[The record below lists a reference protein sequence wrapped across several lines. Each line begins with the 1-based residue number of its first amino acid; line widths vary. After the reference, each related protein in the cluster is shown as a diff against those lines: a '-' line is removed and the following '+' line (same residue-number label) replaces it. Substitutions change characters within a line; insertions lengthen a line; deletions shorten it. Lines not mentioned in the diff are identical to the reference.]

1 VTGLGEAAAEA
12 VRAAVARTGRIVVLT
27 GAGISAESGIP
38 TFRGPE
44 GYWTVGSEVHRP
56 EELATGAF
64 FRRAPDDVWAWYLHR
79 LRVCRTAE
87 PNAAH
92 LALAR
97 LEQVLG
103 DRVRL
108 ITQNVDGLHLR
119 AGSTPERTYQVHGNI
134 GFLRCAAE
142 CSPALIPIVAHDDA
156 AALPA
161 GALDCPACG
170 GRGRPHVLWFD
181 EAYDEARYR
190 FSSALDAA
198 AAAVLLV
205 TVGTSAATTLPN
217 LAVRAAVDAGA
228 ALVDVN
234 PEPNPF
240 RTVAEQLGAVV
251 PPRGA
256 AVPMSAGVVVPTLVD
271 LIVLAAAG

>member
-97 LEQVLG
+97 LEQALG

-108 ITQNVDGLHLR
+108 ITR
-119 AGSTPERTYQVHGNI
+119 TSTGCTCVPVR
-134 GFLRCAAE
+134 RR
-142 CSPALIPIVAHDDA
+142 S
-156 AALPA
+156 
-161 GALDCPACG
+161 
-170 GRGRPHVLWFD
+170 GRIRST
-181 EAYDEARYR
+181 A
-190 FSSALDAA
+190 
-198 AAAVLLV
+198 
-205 TVGTSAATTLPN
+205 TSASCGAPPS
-217 LAVRAAVDAGA
+217 AA
-228 ALVDVN
+228 
-234 PEPNPF
+234 
-240 RTVAEQLGAVV
+240 R
-251 PPRGA
+251 R
-256 AVPMSAGVVVPTLVD
+256 
-271 LIVLAAAG
+271 